1 MSPRSQ
7 VVLRDPGGITVHRTA
22 IPSGPQVFTE
32 VIPAVRSVSIG
43 VWVPIGSRHETAATA
58 GATHFLEHLLFK
70 GTQRRSALDIAA
82 DIEGLG
88 GEINAFT
95 TKEYTCYHV
104 RLLDEHLDVAI
115 DVLADMLGSSLLRT
129 SDIEAERGVVLE
141 EIAMSEDDPID
152 LGRTELESELF
163 GKHPLAGPVAGTA
176 HSVATMRRSALRGH
190 YRRYY
195 TPDNY
200 VITVVGNASHRKV
213 VSSVTRAFG
222 LADSPVRAPKASK
235 PPQAPRSGRVRVGK
249 AFEQVN
255 LLRAH
260 GGLARGDDRRYAMA
274 VLHTILGGGMS
285 SRLFQEV
292 RERRSLAYSVNAFR
306 ASYSD
311 AGLFGVHAG
320 CAPEKLDQTREVIE
334 AVLREVASASLSAD
348 EVEAAKNQVKGQ
360 IVLDLEDPGMRLMRL
375 GTRALFGEKIIGLN
389 EGLARIEAVTT
400 DQVCG
405 LAEEVLTSP
414 AVEVVV
420 GPSEEDT

>member
-1 MSPRSQ
+1 
-7 VVLRDPGGITVHRTA
+7 
-22 IPSGPQVFTE
+22 
-32 VIPAVRSVSIG
+32 
-43 VWVPIGSRHETAATA
+43 
-58 GATHFLEHLLFK
+58 
-70 GTQRRSALDIAA
+70 
-82 DIEGLG
+82 
-88 GEINAFT
+88 
-95 TKEYTCYHV
+95 
-104 RLLDEHLDVAI
+104 
-115 DVLADMLGSSLLRT
+115 
-129 SDIEAERGVVLE
+129 
-141 EIAMSEDDPID
+141 MSEDDPLD
-152 LGRTELESELF
+152 LGRTELERELF
-163 GKHPLAGPVAGTA
+163 GTHPLAAPVAGTA
-176 HSVATMRRSALRGH
+176 HSVSTMRTSALRGH

-200 VITVVGNASHRKV
+200 VVTVVGNASHRKV

-222 LADSPVRAPKASK
+222 LAESPVRAPKVSK
-235 PPQAPRSGRVRVGK
+235 PPQAPRSRRARVGK

-260 GGLARGDDRRYAMA
+260 GGPARGDDRRYAMA

-306 ASYSD
+306 ATYSD
-311 AGLFGVHAG
+311 AGVFGVHAG

-334 AVLREVASASLSAD
+334 AVLREVASAGLSSD

-389 EGLARIEAVTT
+389 EGLERIEAVTT
-400 DQVCG
+400 DQVCD

-420 GPSEEDT
+420 GPSEESA